1 MACASQF
8 LAATMAAVFA
18 LVFLPVLASIAL
30 MLGASQGSLSWGSA
44 LALACF
50 SAMATGVFY
59 GLFTM
64 CRRWETGDEP
74 SH

>member
-1 MACASQF
+1 
-8 LAATMAAVFA
+8 MAAVFA

-30 MLGASQGSLSWGSA
+30 MLGAFHGSLTYGTA

-59 GLFTM
+59 GLFSM
-64 CRRWETGDEP
+64 CRRWEATDN
-74 SH
+74 H